1 MATKVGNKL
10 WVPKIPNKL
19 TSSSGILMIGIENY
33 GDQINKN
40 MNILSFCSNSD
51 RYFSEFYSNFLT
63 HKKGEDKTYINEV
76 IFQCMTDYY
85 RYNGEA
91 PSDLIIMKNGST
103 KYDNST
109 MVLAEVN

>member
-1 MATKVGNKL
+1 MTSTIQKKGVKSIVTKILLQMATKVGNKL

-51 RYFSEFYSNFLT
+51 RYFSEFYSNFIT

-76 IFQCMTDYY
+76 IF
-85 RYNGEA
+85 
-91 PSDLIIMKNGST
+91 
-103 KYDNST
+103 
-109 MVLAEVN
+109 